1 MLRFF
6 QLRKL
11 TRGLLV
17 RVSKPNMF
25 VRIPKERV
33 GVLIGPDGKVKQR
46 IEEKFMVELLIDGDS
61 GGVTVVLSEKASD
74 PSLLFR
80 AKDTVTAIGRGF
92 SPEQAFRLLRNDDDV
107 FDFVDLRA
115 VFGRSESD
123 IKRVKGRV
131 IGANGK
137 TRKLIEELTEASMV
151 VYGHTIGFIG
161 SFEQVDVAR
170 NAVQMLIN
178 GSQHH
183 TVYKYLQ
190 RKRSEFK
197 KQKLELWQKPPEE
210 K

>member
-1 MLRFF
+1 MA
-6 QLRKL
+6 
-11 TRGLLV
+11 
-17 RVSKPNMF
+17 KPSMF

-33 GVLIGPDGKVKQR
+33 GVLVGPDGKVKQR
-46 IEEKFMVELLIDGDS
+46 IEEKFMVELQIESES
-61 GGVTVVLSEKASD
+61 GGVTIVLSQKAND
-74 PSLLFR
+74 PSLLFK
-80 AKDTVTAIGRGF
+80 AKDTVTAIGKGF
-92 SPEQAFRLLRNDDDV
+92 SPEHAFRLLRNEDDI
-107 FDFVDLRA
+107 FDFIDLRA
-115 VFGRSESD
+115 IFGRSESD

-137 TRKLIEELTEASMV
+137 TRKLIEELTDASVV

-161 SFEQVDVAR
+161 TFEQVDVAR
-170 NAVQMLIN
+170 NAVQMLID

-197 KQKLELWQKPPEE
+197 KQMLELWEKPTDE

>member
-1 MLRFF
+1 MA
-6 QLRKL
+6 
-11 TRGLLV
+11 
-17 RVSKPNMF
+17 KPNMF

-33 GVLIGPDGKVKQR
+33 GVLVGPDGKVKQR
-46 IEEKFMVELLIDGDS
+46 IEKKFTVELEIESES
-61 GGVTVVLSEKASD
+61 GGVTIMLSENARD

-92 SPEQAFRLLRNDDDV
+92 SPEHAFRLLRNEEAI
-107 FDFVDLRA
+107 FDSIDLRI

-137 TRKLIEELTEASMV
+137 TRKLVEELTGASVV

-161 SFEQVDVAR
+161 MFEQVDAAR
-170 NAVQMLIN
+170 NAVQMLID

-197 KQKLELWQKPPEE
+197 KQMLELWEKPADE

>member
-1 MLRFF
+1 M
-6 QLRKL
+6 
-11 TRGLLV
+11 
-17 RVSKPNMF
+17 SKPSMF

-33 GVLIGPDGKVKQR
+33 GVLVGPDGKVKQR
-46 IEEKFMVELLIDGDS
+46 IEEKFMVELEIESES
-61 GGVTVVLSEKASD
+61 GGVKILLSEKASD
-74 PSLLFR
+74 PSLLFK

-92 SPEQAFRLLRNDDDV
+92 SPEHAFRLLRNEDNI
-107 FDFVDLRA
+107 FDFIDLRA

-123 IKRVKGRV
+123 IKRVKGRI

-137 TRKLIEELTEASMV
+137 TRKLIEELTEASVV

-161 SFEQVDVAR
+161 TFEQVDVAR

-190 RKRSEFK
+190 RKRSDFK
-197 KQKLELWQKPPEE
+197 KQKLELWEKPPDE

>member
-1 MLRFF
+1 M
-6 QLRKL
+6 
-11 TRGLLV
+11 
-17 RVSKPNMF
+17 SKPSMF

-33 GVLIGPDGKVKQR
+33 GVLVGPDGKVKQR
-46 IEEKFMVELLIDGDS
+46 IEEKFLVELQIESES
-61 GGVTVVLSEKASD
+61 GGVIIVLSQKAND
-74 PSLLFR
+74 PSLLFK

-92 SPEQAFRLLRNDDDV
+92 SPEHAFRLLRNEDDI
-107 FDFVDLRA
+107 FDFIDLR
-115 VFGRSESD
+115 VIFGRSESD

-137 TRKLIEELTEASMV
+137 TRKLIEELTDASVV

-161 SFEQVDVAR
+161 TFEQVDVAR
-170 NAVQMLIN
+170 NAVQMLID

-197 KQKLELWQKPPEE
+197 KQMLQLWEKTEE
-210 K
+210 ER

>member
-1 MLRFF
+1 M
-6 QLRKL
+6 
-11 TRGLLV
+11 
-17 RVSKPNMF
+17 SKPSMF

-33 GVLIGPDGKVKQR
+33 GVLVGPDGQVKQR
-46 IEEKFMVELLIDGDS
+46 IEEKFMVDLQIESES
-61 GGVTVVLSEKASD
+61 GGVTIVLSVKAND
-74 PSLLFR
+74 PSLLFK

-92 SPEQAFRLLRNDDDV
+92 SPEHAFRLLRNEDNI
-107 FDFVDLRA
+107 FDFIDLR
-115 VFGRSESD
+115 VIFGRSESD

-137 TRKLIEELTEASMV
+137 TRKLIEELTDASVV

-161 SFEQVDVAR
+161 TFEQVDVAR
-170 NAVQMLIN
+170 NAVQMLID

-197 KQKLELWQKPPEE
+197 KQMLELWEKPSDE

>member
-1 MLRFF
+1 M
-6 QLRKL
+6 
-11 TRGLLV
+11 
-17 RVSKPNMF
+17 SKPNTF
-25 VRIPKERV
+25 VRIPKERI

-46 IEEKFMVELLIDGDS
+46 IEKKFMVGLQIEGDS
-61 GGVTVVLSEKASD
+61 GGVIIVLSENASD

-92 SPEQAFRLLRNDDDV
+92 SPEQAFRMLQKEDDV
-107 FDFVDLRA
+107 FDFIDLRA

-137 TRKLIEELTEASMV
+137 TRKLIEELTEASVV

-190 RKRSEFK
+190 RKRSDFK
-197 KQKLELWQKPPEE
+197 KQRLELWQKPPEE